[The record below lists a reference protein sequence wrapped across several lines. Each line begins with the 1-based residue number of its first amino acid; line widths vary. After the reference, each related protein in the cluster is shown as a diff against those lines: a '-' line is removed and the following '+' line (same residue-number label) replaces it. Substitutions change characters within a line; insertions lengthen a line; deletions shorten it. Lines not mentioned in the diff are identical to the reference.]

1 MSTQENSYLYDSIE
15 KVTGMRPTAF
25 NELDWWFSQSASLRR
40 SIMQDCKQYGFDLV
54 PYLEARV
61 REYVYQSNDPV
72 MLCNI
77 LQEARKDLD
86 CLDID
91 NFFYLKIAQVTR
103 ESCKNNKKAIHSK
116 SFLKHFIL
124 DGDKVLLLE
133 PEKILK

>member
-25 NELDWWFSQSASLRR
+25 NELDWWFSQSVSLRR

-54 PYLEARV
+54 PYLEAKV
-61 REYVYQSNDPV
+61 REYVKEWQDPV

-86 CLDID
+86 CLNID
-91 NFFYLKIAQVTR
+91 NSLYLKIAQVTR
-103 ESCKNNKKAIHSK
+103 ESGKRNEKAIHSK
-116 SFLKHFIL
+116 SFLNHFAIY
-124 DGDKVLLLE
+124 DDFVLLLD